1 MSEEVK
7 TFIDK
12 LSTGDNVDAG
22 EAFKDA
28 LRTKVGDAL
37 EIKRQEM
44 ASNLFQAAS
53 YSDPKPEVLDPSP
66 ETIPAHMRVVD
77 GTEN

>member
-1 MSEEVK
+1 MSDEVK

-12 LSTGDNVDAG
+12 LSTGNNTEAG

-37 EIKRQEM
+37 EVKRLV
-44 ASNLFQAAS
+44 NIT
-53 YSDPKPEVLDPSP
+53 
-66 ETIPAHMRVVD
+66 TIHICRL
-77 GTEN
+77 N